1 MGHVS
6 RGDEINMSCHR
17 MISVIVHDLF
27 RQTMKTGPT
36 LLMLASFVSVFVD
49 GIVVADEAE
58 IMFHMVQNSKSLVLV
73 SCG

>member
-1 MGHVS
+1 
-6 RGDEINMSCHR
+6 
-17 MISVIVHDLF
+17 
-27 RQTMKTGPT
+27 MKTGPT